1 MKFQP
6 SRVFVEYCSQFLLIS
21 SEIRTVGLGLKTVLI
36 GVGIDTKNEI
46 CMVLERFI
54 VSMDVAQCSQIYT
67 FNPCS
72 KFSITYSLSLEYNKK
87 KTYT

>member
-36 GVGIDTKNEI
+36 GVGIDSNTQKEI

-54 VSMDVAQCSQIYT
+54 VSLDDIGCGTVFMNLYI
-67 FNPCS
+67 
-72 KFSITYSLSLEYNKK
+72 
-87 KTYT
+87 